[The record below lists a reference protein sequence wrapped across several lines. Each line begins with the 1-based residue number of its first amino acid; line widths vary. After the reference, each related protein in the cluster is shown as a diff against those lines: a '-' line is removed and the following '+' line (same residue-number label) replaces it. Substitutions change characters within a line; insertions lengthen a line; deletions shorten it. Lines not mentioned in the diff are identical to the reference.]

1 MADGSINDEAG
12 LFGPDSMIW
21 RVNREAVVALAGTC
35 AILMQ
40 LAHPKVAAGVREH
53 SQFER
58 DLAGRLQRTL
68 RLTLAWVFGSR
79 AEAIQA
85 VRVVNRLH
93 DAVTGPGYSAR
104 DPQLL
109 MWVQATL
116 VYAAIR
122 AYRTLVGPLTEAEAD
137 QYYQDTKEIGV
148 LLGIPPATYPSRLSD
163 FDEYLQS
170 MIDRGEVTV
179 DDDARRMAGI
189 LLHPRIPGIPELAFA
204 PVRSL
209 TAGLLPPR
217 LRDQYAMR
225 WGRRDRMVFAFFGSV
240 LPRLLHL
247 TPASIR
253 YLPPARHAYRRLR
266 LQPA

>member
-1 MADGSINDEAG
+1 MAQGSINDEAG

-21 RVNREAVVALAGTC
+21 RVNREAVVPLAGTC

-40 LAHPKVAAGVREH
+40 LAHPKVAAGVRDH
-53 SQFER
+53 SQFET
-58 DLAGRLQRTL
+58 DLAGRLRRTMA
-68 RLTLAWVFGSR
+68 LTLAWVFGSR
-79 AEAIQA
+79 AEAIDA

-93 DAVTGPGYSAR
+93 DAVRGAGYSAR

-122 AYRTLVGPLTEAEAD
+122 GYRTLVGPLTDDEAD

-148 LLGIPPATYPSRLSD
+148 LLGIPPEIYPSRLSD
-163 FDEYLQS
+163 FNAYLQK
-170 MIDRGEVTV
+170 MIDSGEVRV
-179 DDDARRMAGI
+179 EDDARRMATV
-189 LLHPRIPGIPELAFA
+189 LLHPRIPGIPSPAFA

-209 TAGLLPPR
+209 TAALMPPHLREQYGL
-217 LRDQYAMR
+217 R
-225 WGRRDRMVFAFFGSV
+225 WRRIDRMAVATVEAV
-240 LPRLLHL
+240 LPRLLRVM
-247 TPASIR
+247 PESVR
-253 YLPPARHAYRRLR
+253 YVPPARHAYRRLR